1 MTVEEVAE
9 LHASRIALA
18 KTLGCKKAQHEQFV
32 SKGIGIQ
39 TYSTEIGSDARA
51 KLTLRTGEILAG
63 LNGVADVGVDRG
75 PVWTAVHGTSAE
87 ECQGVILCTGIVDN
101 DVPYGCLVELLRK
114 VNVDAQEV
122 G

>member
-1 MTVEEVAE
+1 MPWPKRWAV
-9 LHASRIALA
+9 
-18 KTLGCKKAQHEQFV
+18 KKAQHERIV
-32 SKGIGIQ
+32 SKEIGNQ

-51 KLTLRTGEILAG
+51 KLTLRAREVLAS
-63 LNGVADVGVDRG
+63 LNGAADVGVDRG
-75 PVWTAVHGTSAE
+75 PVWTTVHGTSAE

-101 DVPYGCLVELLRK
+101 NVPHGCLVELLRK